1 MMTEV
6 GDTSTAQRTRG
17 RWKRLALFGLAVPA
31 VTAAAGVLVARRT
44 PRPVTKAVRRGF
56 EWDAARV
63 TAALGA
69 HEPTGVA
76 RVTDLQYRDGDPDAH
91 LDVYYPESASGP
103 LPTVIWTHGG
113 GWISCHKTDFAP
125 YYRLL
130 AAAGFTVVSLDY
142 SLGPEQTYPTPVHQL
157 NDAHAYLVA
166 NAERLHVDPQRIVL
180 AGDSAGAQLSSQL
193 AAMITNPDYAREVG
207 VTPALRPEQL
217 RGVVLNCGVYD
228 MTKMV
233 GGPGFLARVL
243 DQLAWAYLG
252 TKDFLDSAAVGQMST
267 IRHVSA
273 QFPPTYISGGNA
285 DPLTDMHSVP
295 LAERLRG
302 LDVDVTT
309 VFYPADHKPALGHE
323 YQFKLDNEDGRLALE
338 RTIEFLRKHTEQ
350 D

>member
-1 MMTEV
+1 MTEV
-6 GDTSTAQRTRG
+6 GDTSTALRTRG
-17 RWKRLALFGLAVPA
+17 RWKRLGLFGLAVPV
-31 VTAAAGVLVARRT
+31 VTAAAGVLVSRVT
-44 PRPVTKAVRRGF
+44 PRPFTRAVRWGF
-56 EWDAARV
+56 EWDADRV

-69 HEPTGVA
+69 HEPAGVA
-76 RVTDLQYRDGDPDAH
+76 RVTDQQYRDGDPDAH
-91 LDVYYPESASGP
+91 LDVYFPEAAQGP

-142 SLGPEQTYPTPVHQL
+142 SLGPDQTYPTPVHQL
-157 NDAHAYLVA
+157 NDAHAYLIA

-193 AAMITNPDYAREVG
+193 AALITNPDYAREVG
-207 VTPALRPEQL
+207 VTPALRPGQL
-217 RGVVLNCGVYD
+217 RGVVLNCGVFD
-228 MTKMV
+228 VRKVV
-233 GGPGFLARVL
+233 GLPGILGWAM
-243 DQLAWAYLG
+243 DQLVWSSLG
-252 TKDFLDSAAVGQMST
+252 TKDFDDSAAVAQMST
-267 IRHVSA
+267 ILHVTG

-285 DPLTDMHSVP
+285 DPLTDTQSVP

>member
-1 MMTEV
+1 MADIGGTK
-6 GDTSTAQRTRG
+6 TTLRTRG
-17 RWKRLALFGLAVPA
+17 RWQRLALFGLAVPA
-31 VTAAAGVLVARRT
+31 VTATAGVLVARVT
-44 PRPVTKAVRRGF
+44 PRPLTRAVRWAF

-69 HEPTGVA
+69 HEPADVA
-76 RVTDLQYRDGDPDAH
+76 RVTDQQYRDGDPDAR
-91 LDVYYPESASGP
+91 LDVYFPESTAGP
-103 LPTVIWTHGG
+103 LPTVVWTHGG

-142 SLGPEQTYPTPVHQL
+142 SLGPDQTYPTPVRQL

-166 NAERLHVDPQRIVL
+166 NAEQLHVDPTRIVL

-193 AAMITNPDYAREVG
+193 AALITNPGYAREVG
-207 VTPALRPEQL
+207 ITPALRPDQL

-228 MTKMV
+228 VRRVV
-233 GGPGFLARVL
+233 GLPGILGWAM
-243 DQLAWAYLG
+243 DQLLWSYLG
-252 TKDFLDSAAVGQMST
+252 SKDFDDSAAVAQMST
-267 IRHVSA
+267 IRHVTG
-273 QFPPTYISGGNA
+273 QFPPTYVSGGNA
-285 DPLTDMHSVP
+285 DPLTDSQSVP

-302 LDVDVTT
+302 LGVDVTA
-309 VFYPADHKPALGHE
+309 VFYPADHRPALGHE
-323 YQFKLDNEDGRLALE
+323 YQFKLDNEDGRWALE

>member
-1 MMTEV
+1 MTDV
-6 GDTSTAQRTRG
+6 GDTSTALRTRG

-31 VTAAAGVLVARRT
+31 VTAAAGVLVARVT
-44 PRPVTKAVRRGF
+44 PRPFTRAVRWGF

-69 HEPTGVA
+69 HEPAGVA
-76 RVTDLQYRDGDPDAH
+76 RVTDQQYRDGDPDAH
-91 LDVYYPESASGP
+91 LDVYFPEAAQGP

-142 SLGPEQTYPTPVHQL
+142 SLGPDQTYPTAVQQL

-193 AAMITNPDYAREVG
+193 AALITNPDYAREVG
-207 VTPALRPEQL
+207 VTPALRPDQL

-228 MTKMV
+228 VRKVV
-233 GGPGFLARVL
+233 GLPGILGWAM
-243 DQLAWAYLG
+243 DQLVWSSLG
-252 TKDFLDSAAVGQMST
+252 TKDFDDSAAVAQMST
-267 IRHVSA
+267 ILHVTG

-285 DPLTDMHSVP
+285 DPLTDSQSVP
-295 LAERLRG
+295 LAELLRG

-309 VFYPADHKPALGHE
+309 VFYPAGHKPALGHE

>member
-1 MMTEV
+1 MTEV
-6 GDTSTAQRTRG
+6 GDTSTALRTRG

-31 VTAAAGVLVARRT
+31 VTAAAGVLVARVT
-44 PRPVTKAVRRGF
+44 PRPFTRAVRWGF

-69 HEPTGVA
+69 HEPAEVA
-76 RVTDLQYRDGDPDAH
+76 RVTDQQYRNGDPDAH
-91 LDVYYPESASGP
+91 LDVYFPEAAQGP

-142 SLGPEQTYPTPVHQL
+142 SLGPDQTYPTAVQQL

-193 AAMITNPDYAREVG
+193 AALITNPDYAREVG
-207 VTPALRPEQL
+207 VTPALRPDQL

-228 MTKMV
+228 VRKVV
-233 GGPGFLARVL
+233 GLPGILGWAM
-243 DQLAWAYLG
+243 DQLVWSSLG
-252 TKDFLDSAAVGQMST
+252 TKDFDDSAAVAQMST
-267 IRHVSA
+267 ILHVTG

-285 DPLTDMHSVP
+285 DPLTDSQSVP

>member
-1 MMTEV
+1 MTEV
-6 GDTSTAQRTRG
+6 GDISTAQRTRG

-31 VTAAAGVLVARRT
+31 VTAAAGVLVARVT
-44 PRPVTKAVRRGF
+44 PRPFTRAVRWGF

-69 HEPTGVA
+69 HEPAGVA
-76 RVTDLQYRDGDPDAH
+76 RVTDQQYREGDPDAH
-91 LDVYYPESASGP
+91 LDVYFPESAAGP

-142 SLGPEQTYPTPVHQL
+142 SLGPDQTYPTPVHQL

-193 AAMITNPDYAREVG
+193 AALITNPDYAREVG
-207 VTPALRPEQL
+207 VTPALRPDQL
-217 RGVVLNCGVYD
+217 RGVVLNCGVFD
-228 MTKMV
+228 VRKVV
-233 GGPGFLARVL
+233 GLPGILGWAM
-243 DQLAWAYLG
+243 DQLVWSSLG
-252 TKDFLDSAAVGQMST
+252 TKDFDDSAAVAQMST
-267 IRHVSA
+267 ILHVTG

-285 DPLTDMHSVP
+285 DPLTDSQSVP
-295 LAERLRG
+295 LAEQLRG